1 MISDQERPVSRVP
14 DVDKIDDTPI
24 TTVLRQHPLPDAV
37 AHYEEWLK
45 EIIPVA
51 QSFAGHQSVSVIR
64 PHKTDDP
71 YTIILHFDTVAHL
84 RDWLDSET
92 RVHLV
97 QKVRPFLQT
106 DEDVDIKTGF
116 KFWFTPP
123 PASRPAKPYKQF
135 LITLSAIF
143 PLTVAVPWLLQPLFQ
158 WAPLLGLPGASRKI
172 WRRVRRSSW
181 AASLALIRSAAMS
194 LSTCMRSIS
203 LRLIAITVI
212 RPALPNAATTRPGE

>member
-1 MISDQERPVSRVP
+1 MISDQERPVSHVP
-14 DVDKIDDTPI
+14 DVDKIEVDTPI
-24 TTVLRQHPLPDAV
+24 TTVLRQHPLPGAV
-37 AHYEEWLK
+37 ARYEEWLK

-116 KFWFTPP
+116 EFWFTPP
-123 PASRPAKPYKQF
+123 PASKPAKPYKQF

-158 WAPLLGLPGASRKI
+158 WAPLLGLPVIRQLLIA
-172 WRRVRRSSW
+172 
-181 AASLALIRSAAMS
+181 ALIVGTMVYIVMPRY
-194 LSTCMRSIS
+194 T
-203 LRLIAITVI
+203 RLVA
-212 RPALPNAATTRPGE
+212 RWLFR

>member
-1 MISDQERPVSRVP
+1 MISDQEKPVSHVP
-14 DVDKIDDTPI
+14 DVDKIEVDTPI
-24 TTVLRQHPLPDAV
+24 TTVLRQHPLPGAV

-45 EIIPVA
+45 EIIPIA

-116 KFWFTPP
+116 EFWFTPP

-143 PLTVAVPWLLQPLFQ
+143 PLTVAVPSAAVPMGATARSARDPPTPDRRSHRRHHGLHSH
-158 WAPLLGLPGASRKI
+158 APLRAACGAMAVQMRFA
-172 WRRVRRSSW
+172 RP
-181 AASLALIRSAAMS
+181 SA
-194 LSTCMRSIS
+194 C
-203 LRLIAITVI
+203 
-212 RPALPNAATTRPGE
+212 

>member
-1 MISDQERPVSRVP
+1 MAKGDHSSR
-14 DVDKIDDTPI
+14 TE
-24 TTVLRQHPLPDAV
+24 LC
-37 AHYEEWLK
+37 
-45 EIIPVA
+45 
-51 QSFAGHQSVSVIR
+51 GHQSVSVIR

-71 YTIILHFDTVAHL
+71 YTMILHFDTVAQL

-116 KFWFTPP
+116 EFWFTPP

-143 PLTVAVPWLLQPLFQ
+143 PLTVAAPWLLQPLFQ
-158 WAPLLGLPGASRKI
+158 WAPLLGLPVIRHPD
-172 WRRVRRSSW
+172 RRSHGRHHGDRFTSHAPLH
-181 AASLALIRSAAMS
+181 AARGAMAVP
-194 LSTCMRSIS
+194 MRFF
-203 LRLIAITVI
+203 RA
-212 RPALPNAATTRPGE
+212 R